1 MSLALCIPAY
11 NAAEFLPRLLDD
23 AARQTTPFD
32 EIWVHDDASSDGTGD
47 LARRLGARVLRS
59 DQNVGCSQG
68 KHRLLEATACDLV
81 HFHDADDG
89 LKPDFV
95 AANLAVMAP
104 EIDVLLSG
112 FEYRDHQTGSL
123 LADRVFDDEAL
134 TVDPVAYTISEPIN
148 AICGVYRRKSLLA
161 VGGYKIPDRQL
172 FNEDQAFHCRIARAG
187 LVFRALQTI
196 HVINYRV
203 PGSMSG
209 SAQRACVSA
218 QFEVMAQAAAES
230 ESRHLPAISN
240 RLWQISAVA
249 ASLQDWTVAD
259 RAAVLASELT
269 KQGPGEGH
277 AAYRWLARR
286 APRVAIRLRERAIGW
301 LGKRPVED
309 RL

>member
-11 NAAEFLPRLLDD
+11 NAAEFLPRLLED
-23 AARQTTPFD
+23 AARQTQPFD
-32 EIWVHDDASSDGTGD
+32 EIWVHDDASTDGTGA
-47 LARRLGARVLRS
+47 LAKRLGARVLRS
-59 DQNVGCSQG
+59 DQNVGCSLG

-89 LKPDFV
+89 LRPDFV
-95 AANLAVMAP
+95 AANLAAMGA

-112 FEYRDHQTGSL
+112 YEYREHQNGSL
-123 LADRVFDDEAL
+123 LARRLFDDAAL
-134 TVDPVAYTISEPIN
+134 VDDPVAYTIEEPIN
-148 AICGVYRRKSLLA
+148 AICGVYRRRSVLA
-161 VGGYKIPDRQL
+161 AGGYQIPDRQL
-172 FNEDQAFHCRIARAG
+172 FNEDQAFHCRLARGG
-187 LVFRALQTI
+187 LKFRALQSI

-209 SAQRACVSA
+209 AAQQACVSA

-230 ESRHLPAISN
+230 GPRHHSAIST

-249 ASLQDWTVAD
+249 ASLKDWRVAD
-259 RAAVLASELT
+259 RAALLASQLAG
-269 KQGPGEGH
+269 QGPGEGH

-301 LGKRPVED
+301 LGKRPVEE
-309 RL
+309 RP